1 MAIVAG
7 DLKLYLTGG
16 AANADPLLS
25 LGGVTSSVLFTDNT
39 LDKLFASVGP
49 AEALA
54 GSTKYRALTFKN
66 TSAQTAYG
74 SLMHIS
80 QETSEA
86 TTTVAIAYD
95 ATGTQ
100 DIANED
106 TAPTGLSFSTPLSLA
121 TAIALG
127 DIVSGGTARVWFKRI
142 VTAAATAAAA
152 DTGKITFTVGSAT

>member
-7 DLKLYLTGG
+7 DLKMYLTGG

-25 LGGVTSSVLFTDNT
+25 LGGVTSSVQFTDNT

-54 GSTKYRALTFKN
+54 GATKYRALTFKN
-66 TSAQTAYG
+66 TSALTAYAA
-74 SLMHIS
+74 SIHIS
-80 QETSEA
+80 QESTSA
-86 TTTVAIAYD
+86 DTTVEIAYD

-100 DIANED
+100 DVADED
-106 TAPTGLSFSTPLSLA
+106 TAPTGLTFSKPLSLA

-127 DIVSGGTARVWFKRI
+127 DIATNGTARIWFKRI
-142 VTAAATAAAA
+142 VSATAAAA
-152 DTGKITFTVGSAT
+152 SADTGKFTLTVGTAP

>member
-16 AANADPLLS
+16 AANADPAAS
-25 LGGVTSSVLFTDNT
+25 LGGDTSSVLFTDNT

-54 GSTKYRALTFKN
+54 GSVKYRALTFKN

-74 SLMHIS
+74 ALVYIS
-80 QETSEA
+80 QETSSGD
-86 TTTVAIAYD
+86 TTVAIAYD

-100 DIANED
+100 SVANED
-106 TAPTGLSFSTPLSLA
+106 TAPIGLSFSTPLSLA

-127 DIVSGGTARVWFKRI
+127 DIASNGTVRIWFRRT
-142 VTAAATAAAA
+142 VTAAAAAAAA